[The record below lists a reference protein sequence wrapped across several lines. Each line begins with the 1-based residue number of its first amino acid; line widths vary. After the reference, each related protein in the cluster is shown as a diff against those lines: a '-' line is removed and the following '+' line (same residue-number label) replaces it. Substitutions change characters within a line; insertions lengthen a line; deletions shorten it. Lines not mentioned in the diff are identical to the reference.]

1 MTHLEIILTIV
12 ASVSILINVG
22 LAVYLR
28 AVLIRLLSI
37 SQELGDF
44 QDIINAYLSH
54 LETVYN
60 LEMFYGDQTLQALLE
75 HTAAVSEQVE
85 TFEYIYSLI
94 DEPADDNIDGADE
107 KETGNE
113 TD

>member
-1 MTHLEIILTIV
+1 
-12 ASVSILINVG
+12 
-22 LAVYLR
+22 
-28 AVLIRLLSI
+28 
-37 SQELGDF
+37 
-44 QDIINAYLSH
+44 
-54 LETVYN
+54 
-60 LEMFYGDQTLQALLE
+60 MFYGDQTLQALLE

-85 TFEYIYSLI
+85 TFKYIYSLI